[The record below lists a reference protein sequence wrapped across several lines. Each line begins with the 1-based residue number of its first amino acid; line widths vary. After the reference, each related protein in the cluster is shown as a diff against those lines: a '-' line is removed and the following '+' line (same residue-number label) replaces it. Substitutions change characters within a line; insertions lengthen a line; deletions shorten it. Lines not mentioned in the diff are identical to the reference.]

1 MTTSISE
8 LIDATAHTAAP
19 VVRAV
24 PDDQLGDPTPCPEY
38 TVRDLLNH
46 LIHTVIGGQ
55 ALAAKQS
62 ADFSHPPDY
71 LVGDWRSR
79 FADEC
84 LRLARAWA
92 APDAEEGIYP
102 GLGFPARTM
111 GAMVLLELAVHA
123 WDLARATGQDFTPDA
138 ASVHEL
144 GRLIEEFAPKGREL
158 KMFGEAYPV
167 PEGASA
173 FDAALAATGRNPN
186 WRRGAT

>member
-8 LIDATAHTAAP
+8 LIDATARTAAP

-24 PDDQLGDPTPCPEY
+24 LDDRLGDPTPCPEY

-46 LIHTVIGGQ
+46 LIHTVVGGQ

-71 LVGDWRSR
+71 LDGDWRRR

-111 GAMVLLELAVHA
+111 GLMELLELTVHA
-123 WDLARATGQDFTPDA
+123 WDVARATGQDFTPEA
-138 ASVHEL
+138 TTVREL
-144 GRLIEEFAPKGREL
+144 GTLLEEFAPKGREMG
-158 KMFGEAYPV
+158 MFGQPV
-167 PEGASA
+167 AVPKGASG
-173 FDAALAATGRNPN
+173 FDAVLAATGRNPQ
-186 WRRGAT
+186 WRPGPA